1 MSVIYRQRRTDWRR
15 PAIRLG
21 ERQRQIEH
29 EADPGGRTG
38 LWPPTDDSLDDE
50 PTVVI
55 ETRKA
60 REGRCRS

>member
-1 MSVIYRQRRTDWRR
+1 MTVIYRQRRTDWRR

-21 ERQRQIEH
+21 ERARQIEA
-29 EADPGGRTG
+29 EREGRTG

-60 REGRCRS
+60 REDRCRS